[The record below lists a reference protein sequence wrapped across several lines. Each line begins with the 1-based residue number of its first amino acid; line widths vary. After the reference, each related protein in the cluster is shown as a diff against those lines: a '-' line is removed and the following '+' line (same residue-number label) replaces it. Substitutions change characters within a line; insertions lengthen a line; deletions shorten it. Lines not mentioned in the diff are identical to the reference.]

1 MFQYTPLPQ
10 QTKGFPKVCACIDE
24 KSGAR
29 VHPQSD
35 GGLYEKGG
43 LGGCGVAIDVL
54 HVCVCRE
61 GWGGIVG
68 CGWG

>member
-35 GGLYEKGG
+35 GGLYEKRG
-43 LGGCGVAIDVL
+43 LGV
-54 HVCVCRE
+54 
-61 GWGGIVG
+61 VG
-68 CGWG
+68 LL

>member
-1 MFQYTPLPQ
+1 MLGDKALLSMFQYTPLPQ

-43 LGGCGVAIDVL
+43 LGV
-54 HVCVCRE
+54 
-61 GWGGIVG
+61 VG
-68 CGWG
+68 LL